1 MCSSDLEYSSRCDT
15 LGRKVRVVFDGGEV
29 TGEAVALGEKGEI
42 VVRTDNGTRSFTSAD
57 VNHLRAFD

>member
-1 MCSSDLEYSSRCDT
+1 MFAKNNTYQYRNLIQ
-15 LGRKVRVVFDGGEV
+15 GV
-29 TGEAVALGEKGEI
+29 TMRPVALGEKGEI